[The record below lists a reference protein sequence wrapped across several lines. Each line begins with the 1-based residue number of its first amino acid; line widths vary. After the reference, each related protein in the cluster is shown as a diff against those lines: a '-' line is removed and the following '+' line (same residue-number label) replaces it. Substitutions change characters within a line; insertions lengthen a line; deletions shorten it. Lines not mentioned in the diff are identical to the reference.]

1 MSSTE
6 KLLEVEPA
14 DEGPRIRPKRQM
26 TESQLEALKRGRA
39 KLAEKRKQQ
48 REEALEVET
57 GSTTSKTEDEPSAT
71 ETRAAKE
78 TQTQTDAEPEP
89 ETTEEEMTDEDMN
102 NAYFPCVVM

>member
-6 KLLEVEPA
+6 KTLEVEAA

-26 TESQLEALKRGRA
+26 TEAQLAALKKGRA
-39 KLAEKRKQQ
+39 RLAEKRKQQ

-57 GSTTSKTEDEPSAT
+57 GSASSKTEDESSVT

-78 TQTQTDAEPEP
+78 TQTQTESPED
-89 ETTEEEMTDEDMN
+89 EMTDEEMHPSYQLC
-102 NAYFPCVVM
+102 AVM

>member
-26 TESQLEALKRGRA
+26 TDAQLEALKRGRA

-57 GSTTSKTEDEPSAT
+57 GSTTSKTEDEPSVT

-78 TQTQTDAEPEP
+78 TETQTDAEA
-89 ETTEEEMTDEDMN
+89 TEEEMTDEDMN
-102 NAYFPCVVM
+102 NAYFACVVM